1 MHDTDLA
8 TIENRLHA
16 LEDRIAKTAARSK
29 SRQTLTVA
37 VMACLLV
44 GAFFYLRFLSTSITT
59 AADAPTLVQLV
70 ADQIEPRLQQAP
82 AQLTESL
89 KAQAPIVVD
98 SSEKI
103 ILDALPEALDQA
115 DEFII
120 SFFEKE
126 FQEIERKAYDVIHDG
141 FNDVIAQAKE
151 KKIDLEKDGEL
162 EEAVGKIAPNLRQMI
177 ESIIEENMDEFKS
190 GTNEISAY
198 ISRLS
203 TDKDLTDHEKAH
215 REIMIS
221 GIALIR
227 KMENDPSRSPISG
240 IMRGDLPDNQKPS
253 STTDQ

>member
-37 VMACLLV
+37 VMACLIV

-89 KAQAPIVVD
+89 KAQAPMVVD

-115 DEFII
+115 DDFVT

-126 FQEIERKAYDVIHDG
+126 FEEI
-141 FNDVIAQAKE
+141 Q
-151 KKIDLEKDGEL
+151 KKG
-162 EEAVGKIAPNLRQMI
+162 LRDY
-177 ESIIEENMDEFKS
+177 S
-190 GTNEISAY
+190 
-198 ISRLS
+198 
-203 TDKDLTDHEKAH
+203 
-215 REIMIS
+215 
-221 GIALIR
+221 
-227 KMENDPSRSPISG
+227 
-240 IMRGDLPDNQKPS
+240 
-253 STTDQ
+253 